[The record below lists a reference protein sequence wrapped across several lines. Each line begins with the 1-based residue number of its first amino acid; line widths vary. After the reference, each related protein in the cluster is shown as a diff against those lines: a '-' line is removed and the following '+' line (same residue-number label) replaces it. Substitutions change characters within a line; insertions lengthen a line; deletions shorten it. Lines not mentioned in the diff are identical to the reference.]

1 MVGETDDERQARGQG
16 ESGHRLV
23 PHTADV
29 RIEAWG
35 TTRECCL
42 VEAVLAMVESFAD
55 VSATRPTAM
64 QRAQFA
70 EISDDDLLAALLD
83 EVVYRL
89 EVHGQVPLDV
99 EVEEVEAEEPDGSLD
114 VRLAVADLSDV
125 EITGAVPKAVS
136 WNELHIGP
144 GPYGWSCAVTIDV

>member
-1 MVGETDDERQARGQG
+1 MVGERDDDRQARGQG

-35 TTRECCL
+35 TTQECCL

-55 VSATRPTAM
+55 ISAVRPTAM
-64 QRAQFA
+64 QRTQLSGV
-70 EISDDDLLAALLD
+70 SDDDLLAALLD
-83 EVVYRL
+83 EVVFRL
-89 EVHGQVPLDV
+89 DVHGQVPVDV
-99 EVEEVEAEEPDGSLD
+99 EVESDAPGGALD

-136 WNELHIGP
+136 WNELRIGP
-144 GPYGWSCAVTIDV
+144 GPYGWSCEVTIDV